1 MKTVSRITAEE
12 LKKIIE
18 DAVERKLY
26 EVVTDPDKG
35 LKLRPAVRKRLRKSL
50 NPQRKGEKGI
60 PARQVARKLGLR
72 W

>member
-1 MKTVSRITAEE
+1 MKTVSRMTAEE
-12 LKKIIE
+12 LKEIIE

-35 LKLRPAVRKRLRKSL
+35 FKLKPAVRKRLKESL
-50 NPQRKGEKGI
+50 KVHRRGEKRI
-60 PARQVARKLGLR
+60 PARQVAKKLGLR